1 MNRYLSVASI
11 FIITFF
17 TSNALSCELS
27 DISEVKTLNQLVDCD
42 FNLVSTDE
50 SIYKG
55 DYYFFY
61 HFQKD
66 SDYVPGLDEFSLS
79 GDLQNIVSCIL
90 VMDDLSIEMCFS
102 PGEPL

>member
-1 MNRYLSVASI
+1 MNRYLAVTSI
-11 FIITFF
+11 FFITFF
-17 TSNALSCELS
+17 TSNVLSCELS

-55 DYYFFY
+55 DYYFVY

-66 SDYVPGLDEFSLS
+66 YGIPGFDELSLS
-79 GDLQNIVSCIL
+79 GDLLNIVSCIL

>member
-1 MNRYLSVASI
+1 MNRYLAVTSI
-11 FIITFF
+11 FFITLF
-17 TSNALSCELS
+17 TSNVLSCELS

-55 DYYFFY
+55 DYYFVY

-66 SDYVPGLDEFSLS
+66 YGIPGFDELSLS

>member
-1 MNRYLSVASI
+1 MNRYLAVTSI
-11 FIITFF
+11 FFIILF
-17 TSNALSCELS
+17 TSNILSCELS

-55 DYYFFY
+55 DYYFVY

-66 SDYVPGLDEFSLS
+66 YGIPGFDELSLS

>member
-1 MNRYLSVASI
+1 MNRYLAATSI
-11 FIITFF
+11 FFLTFF

-55 DYYFFY
+55 DYYFVY

-66 SDYVPGLDEFSLS
+66 YGIPGFDELSLS